1 MVGNRVSDFADKPG
15 TKATVSGG
23 PWCSRKGLARADVE
37 TTLSPP
43 EAVLPL
49 TPGSVSTTSSDI
61 VLGTCSKQTLR
72 SMKVSAHPCVPIQHT
87 FEPVDPASAG
97 ILYQGKL
104 TAMSRILSPNLRMV
118 VSTPSFIQIC

>member
-1 MVGNRVSDFADKPG
+1 MI
-15 TKATVSGG
+15 SGG
-23 PWCSRKGLARADVE
+23 QWCSRKGLARADVE

-49 TPGSVSTTSSDI
+49 TPGSVSTTSSDN
-61 VLGTCSKQTLR
+61 VLGTCTKQTFR
-72 SMKVSAHPCVPIQHT
+72 PMTVSARPCVPIQHT
-87 FEPVDPASAG
+87 CAPFDPASAG
-97 ILYQGKL
+97 TLHQGKL